1 MLRQYNNKKIYKNLK
16 IAKVLAI
23 INLTLLAFLLVFD
36 LLDLFLW
43 NKTPSWGN
51 LPTSTRIDWLAILVA
66 VYFTPV
72 TFLEWISQVIR
83 KNSQPETKDNNDV
96 FNIKRTISFTFYSC
110 ICCGL
115 LSVFA
120 GGIWKAIYFVCCWL
134 GYAFGSNLLI
144 YIADIFLGIT
154 CKLIRE
160 EWEADPPRFILEEK
174 AAKEERKREIE
185 REKQELLEQKNNEIY
200 ENLIQQCGVRFFIK
214 YYEQIE
220 SLPLR
225 DVRILEDYPY
235 EEKEERLQAAR
246 EIIDKNLQVL
256 AFENILQSY
265 SAMLDSAEIEKAKAI
280 LQYLKNKN

>member
-1 MLRQYNNKKIYKNLK
+1 MFRQYNNKKIYKNLK
-16 IAKVLAI
+16 IAKILAI

-51 LPTSTRIDWLAILVA
+51 LIVEEKFGNYNNKIWVVWLVLSVYIIAVSVVYKFPVA
-66 VYFTPV
+66 KASGRV
-72 TFLEWISQVIR
+72 Q
-83 KNSQPETKDNNDV
+83 TKANNDIA
-96 FNIKRTISFTFYSC
+96 NIKFITWATFVPCLFSLFAWQY
-110 ICCGL
+110 GL
-115 LSVFA
+115 LMV
-120 GGIWKAIYFVCCWL
+120 VRWL
-134 GYAFGSNLLI
+134 GYCFGSNFFL

-154 CKLIRE
+154 CKLIRK
-160 EWEADPPRFILEEK
+160 EWAADPPRFILEEK

-185 REKQELLEQKNNEIY
+185 LEKQELIEQKNNEIY
-200 ENLIQQCGVRFFIK
+200 ENLIQRCGVRFFIK
-214 YYEQIE
+214 YYKQIE

-225 DVRILEDYPY
+225 DVRIAEDYPY

>member
-1 MLRQYNNKKIYKNLK
+1 MLRQYENKKIYKNLK

-23 INLTLLAFLLVFD
+23 INLTLLAFLSIFDFLD
-36 LLDLFLW
+36 LLLW
-43 NKTPSWGN
+43 NKSPSWGELIVESKTGDN
-51 LPTSTRIDWLAILVA
+51 GNWVLLFVA
-66 VYFTPV
+66 CIYSIAFFVVYKF
-72 TFLEWISQVIR
+72 
-83 KNSQPETKDNNDV
+83 PESKASGRVQTKANNDIA
-96 FNIKRTISFTFYSC
+96 NIKILIMATFIPFTFSLIACEY
-110 ICCGL
+110 
-115 LSVFA
+115 
-120 GGIWKAIYFVCCWL
+120 GGEMVARWL
-134 GYAFGSNLLI
+134 GYACGSNFLL

-220 SLPLR
+220 SLSLR